1 MRSPVP
7 GQSPDGEK
15 VSDSTPLL
23 QGAPQA
29 EAGEPRSDPWA
40 SGRAGGRSEQ
50 GWPESPRPRSVG
62 PELLRPRGG
71 RGREDRGTRLWTP
84 GGGREP

>member
-1 MRSPVP
+1 MRSPTP

-29 EAGEPRSDPWA
+29 EAGEPRSDP
-40 SGRAGGRSEQ
+40 GLRAGGRSELR
-50 GWPESPRPRSVG
+50 WPESQRPRSG
-62 PELLRPRGG
+62 RRCFG
-71 RGREDRGTRLWTP
+71 RGAGGVRESQAHAP
-84 GGGREP
+84 GP